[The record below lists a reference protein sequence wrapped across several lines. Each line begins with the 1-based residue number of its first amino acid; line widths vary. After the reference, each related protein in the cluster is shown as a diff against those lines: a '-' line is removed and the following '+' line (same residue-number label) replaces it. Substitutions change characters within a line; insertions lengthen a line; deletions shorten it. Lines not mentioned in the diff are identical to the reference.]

1 MGYDPMLH
9 AYMASVL
16 PTTLQEGSERT
27 FYLLV
32 LNKSETLPEQVYKP
46 EFDEIWTA
54 LPGGKFCEL
63 LLHQSWD
70 MKRDQEASGC
80 L

>member
-46 EFDEIWTA
+46 EFDET
-54 LPGGKFCEL
+54 
-63 LLHQSWD
+63 
-70 MKRDQEASGC
+70 
-80 L
+80 

>member
-1 MGYDPMLH
+1 MGYDPMLLT
-9 AYMASVL
+9 YMVSVL

-46 EFDEIWTA
+46 EFDEI
-54 LPGGKFCEL
+54 
-63 LLHQSWD
+63 
-70 MKRDQEASGC
+70 
-80 L
+80 